1 MDNKGINITAS
12 NVTNQIC
19 NKVLPFGEGMV
30 PNFNRL
36 GFPPYRV
43 RSCLFLVDIGPE
55 VPGERGLKYVNV
67 FFPICLYLY

>member
-36 GFPPYRV
+36 GFPSHRV
-43 RSCLFLVDIGPE
+43 RSCLVWLILAQKFQGKRV
-55 VPGERGLKYVNV
+55 
-67 FFPICLYLY
+67 